1 MKLSGSLL
9 WILVGALGILLAEPQ
24 LTISDLLHSAAAIL
38 LLLVIARTLI
48 WFVIGVGSQPESV
61 QRVRYVRVNADQTSA
76 ASKQDS
82 TR

>member
-24 LTISDLLHSAAAIL
+24 LTVSDLLHSAAAIL

-48 WFVIGVGSQPESV
+48 WFVIGVGSQPV
-61 QRVRYVRVNADQTSA
+61 TTQHVRYVRVNADQT
-76 ASKQDS
+76 ASTSRQDH